1 MIHELN
7 RKFLKKM
14 EKTKS
19 KSKAKTPVKAKK
31 PTAAKAVTT
40 KKASTAK
47 STITDDAIRAKAQE
61 IYNGRISRG
70 EAGSPEEDWLK
81 AEQQLKS

>member
-1 MIHELN
+1 
-7 RKFLKKM
+7 M

-19 KSKAKTPVKAKK
+19 KPTAKTAVKAKK
-31 PTAAKAVTT
+31 PSAAKAVTT

-61 IYNGRISRG
+61 IYNDRISRG
-70 EAGSPEEDWLK
+70 EHGTAESDWIQAEKSLK
-81 AEQQLKS
+81 GKKK